1 MILEY
6 HLFASIPPGGVL
18 VSAAGTPIPPLAAA
32 CCGMATS
39 RYFDEEA
46 DEAEAALPAAAAAGG
61 GASAAD
67 DEFDDYFGDDVD
79 LSDFDE
85 GAAEAETAKGG
96 AAAAGGGASAAAPSA
111 AAGGGAS
118 GAAPSSSPSAP
129 PRVPR
134 NDVLFKADARAAF
147 AAMNLHAEYKLPP
160 APVLAR
166 DPDAPSAGRDT
177 CPRALWKLI
186 VSHGG
191 YIEEG
196 RNGVSRSRIIT
207 SSGSGGKT
215 RSAAAW
221 AVCTLPLRSMGLA
234 WRQCSSNLCP
244 TWACSWLRP
253 LTCAPSFPR

>member
-1 MILEY
+1 MRQEHRSRRL
-6 HLFASIPPGGVL
+6 LQ
-18 VSAAGTPIPPLAAA
+18 LAAA
-32 CCGMATS
+32 WPPHGTS
-39 RYFDEEA
+39 TKRLMRRKRRR
-46 DEAEAALPAAAAAGG
+46 AELPRPEVVPRLLHRHHHLQHRLVYRGTM
-61 GASAAD
+61 SC
-67 DEFDDYFGDDVD
+67 
-79 LSDFDE
+79 SKP
-85 GAAEAETAKGG
+85 T
-96 AAAAGGGASAAAPSA
+96 
-111 AAGGGAS
+111 
-118 GAAPSSSPSAP
+118 
-129 PRVPR
+129 RVPLSR
-134 NDVLFKADARAAF
+134 RW
-147 AAMNLHAEYKLPP
+147 EYKLPP
-160 APVLAR
+160 APVLGR
-166 DPDAPSAGRDT
+166 DPAAPSAGRDA